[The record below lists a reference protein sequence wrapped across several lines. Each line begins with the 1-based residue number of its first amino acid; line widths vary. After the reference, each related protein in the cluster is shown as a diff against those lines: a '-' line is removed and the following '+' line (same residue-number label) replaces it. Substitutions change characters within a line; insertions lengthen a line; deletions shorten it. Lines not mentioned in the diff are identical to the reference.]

1 MKKAVTIV
9 NSEIVVYSA
18 LSAPLSIDP
27 ALDGGIK
34 LDILETLNNK
44 AGNIP
49 YLKLSIAPSENMPDS
64 TIGADGE
71 YFILISANCSVFI
84 KSSGS
89 WNVVDKS
96 NDMFFFHNTD
106 DGKRNYY
113 ALSDD
118 LVSAIMVHTID
129 FGNPGGESVKY
140 TPQALTTPQKSQARI
155 NIDAASQSYIDNAI
169 AALKNSGAIGASVAG
184 SIMPWMGLSTT
195 IPQDWAIIPSVQTWY
210 LKSAYNQL
218 YIALGS
224 ELNPWG
230 VTADSFS
237 IPYITPGSSIIQQ
250 GTGFINK
257 SIGGTKEETLTIENL
272 PSHRFSTV
280 VASPRGSN
288 GTLLSSPT
296 DRSIATEATG
306 NVQDDGNNAYKL
318 YAANNGD
325 APTLGK
331 TNYIGNGQAHN
342 NMPPY
347 ISSYWIIKLKNTGG
361 SFTALI
367 NENGHLILTFN
378 DGSTQDAGSV
388 VSANPTYILS
398 VTDASEN
405 ISIPIPANTW
415 IRDINVFVTGG
426 NPAINIPAINSGDMN
441 GQDLYPNSANLHFTD
456 AGNLQVNVIG
466 GVVKIQITK
475 YNI

>member
-1 MKKAVTIV
+1 
-9 NSEIVVYSA
+9 
-18 LSAPLSIDP
+18 
-27 ALDGGIK
+27 
-34 LDILETLNNK
+34 
-44 AGNIP
+44 
-49 YLKLSIAPSENMPDS
+49 MPDS

-71 YFILISANCSVFI
+71 YFILISANCSVFA
-84 KSSGS
+84 KLSGA

-118 LVSAIMVHTID
+118 LVNTTLVHTID
-129 FGNPGGESVKY
+129 FGNPGGESIKY
-140 TPQALTTPQKSQARI
+140 TLQTLTTPQKSQARI

-184 SIMPWMGLSTT
+184 SIMPWMGLTTT

-218 YIALGS
+218 YVALGS
-224 ELNPWG
+224 EANPWG
-230 VTADSFS
+230 ITADSFS
-237 IPYITPGSSIIQQ
+237 IPYIAPGSSIIQQ
-250 GTGFINK
+250 GTGFINR
-257 SIGGTKEETLTIENL
+257 SIGGTKDETLTIEKI
-272 PSHRFSTV
+272 PAHSFKTV
-280 VASPRGSN
+280 VNAPRGGN
-288 GTLLSSPT
+288 GTLATSPI

-306 NVQDDGNNAYKL
+306 NVQDDDNNAYKL
-318 YAANNGD
+318 YAANSG
-325 APTLGK
+325 AVPTLGK
-331 TNYIGNGQAHN
+331 TDSLGGGQAHN

-347 ISSYWIIKLKNTGG
+347 IASYWIIKLKNTGG

-367 NENGHLILTFN
+367 NENGHLILTFD

-398 VTDASEN
+398 VTEASARVD
-405 ISIPIPANTW
+405 IPIPANTY
-415 IRDINVFVTGG
+415 IRDINVFKVSG
-426 NPAINIPAINSGDMN
+426 NPIINIPGINTGDMT
-441 GQDLYPNSANLHFTD
+441 GEDIYPCSANLHLTN
-456 AGNLQVNVIG
+456 AGNLQVNVSG
-466 GVVKIQITK
+466 GVVKIQIIK